1 MPDNTMSSHR
11 TPTATWAEVL
21 AAFARI
27 GLTSFGGG
35 SATVAAMRQLCLKKG
50 WMDEQTFVHNLV
62 LSRLTPGIGIIAQAL
77 LIGRTACGVS
87 GMLAA
92 FLGMML
98 PSLAITIALAIG
110 YQRISRFAAAQSPLH
125 SVAGIA
131 AGYSVALAI
140 QLFRDIMKPV
150 PLLRATPFFLL
161 FLGLGLWLGNPLI
174 VMGAAI
180 AMALVAPALFDL
192 APPPITEAA
201 DDDA

>member
-1 MPDNTMSSHR
+1 MPDQVVSEHR
-11 TPTATWAEVL
+11 APTASWVEVL
-21 AAFARI
+21 VAFTRI

-77 LIGRTACGVS
+77 LIGRKACGVS

-92 FLGMML
+92 FVGMMV

-125 SVAGIA
+125 AVAGIA

-150 PLLRATPFFLL
+150 PLVRATPFFLL
-161 FLGLGLWLGNPLI
+161 FLGLGIWLGNPLI

-180 AMALVAPALFDL
+180 TMALIVPSLFDL
-192 APPPITEAA
+192 APPPATEAT